1 MAVDGNRVDPLSG
14 SSASA
19 TIYTVRR
26 KSSVC
31 SAMSLP
37 STSPGQERTPLVLY
51 AELHRR
57 IHWGLWVSVEHGL
70 SMALQVSLIIR
81 DALVRSEM
89 AGATSF

>member
-37 STSPGQERTPLVLY
+37 STSPGQERTPLVL
-51 AELHRR
+51 
-57 IHWGLWVSVEHGL
+57 HWGLWVSVEHGL